1 MHIHSNQ
8 INPNTQLDALYAS
21 QRAAAK
27 RAAANT
33 RKKLLEFSEVAGESD
48 SDEACMVTLEA
59 REESQGQPKQKSH
72 ASRKKNDERQADALG
87 ADNVISDWA

>member
-21 QRAAAK
+21 ERAAAK
-27 RAAANT
+27 REAANT
-33 RKKLLEFSEVAGESD
+33 RKKLLEFASEVAGESD
-48 SDEACMVTLEA
+48 SEEACVVTLEA
-59 REESQGQPKQKSH
+59 REESGKQPKQKSH
-72 ASRKKNDERQADALG
+72 GRKKNDKRQSDADD